1 MLLARYYCGGKIKD
15 EREWTTGMYWRE
27 EKCIEEIYVGKAL
40 QESDLFGDV
49 GVNETVLLKWI
60 KT

>member
-1 MLLARYYCGGKIKD
+1 
-15 EREWTTGMYWRE
+15 MYWRE